1 MTTRRT
7 RSSVQ
12 RKLDFGN
19 PSDAA
24 VIHDDDDEKIEEEK
38 EEEID
43 DGVAATTSKKK
54 TAGRKGPGFL
64 AGTSPNA
71 KRRKKEKS
79 SSSSSPRDAAT
90 AAVSQKTP
98 SRPTITQEKS
108 AVVTPP
114 DEATIKKEKKT
125 QKKKQKTTPTEYVPT
140 YIHKNVEYDRLGQRR
155 AADHNNA
162 VHQTV
167 YACYHWIDEHCD
179 IPADLEQNRRYGPL
193 SGTCYEERAVRAYRL
208 GLIVPKRGDDAPQL
222 CTSCGKLGHAYDECP
237 SMV

>member
-24 VIHDDDDEKIEEEK
+24 VIHDDEDEIKEEK

-43 DGVAATTSKKK
+43 GGVAATMSKKK
-54 TAGRKGPGFL
+54 TAGRKNAGFL
-64 AGTSPNA
+64 AGSSPTA
-71 KRRKKEKS
+71 KRRRKEKS
-79 SSSSSPRDAAT
+79 SSSDAAG
-90 AAVSQKTP
+90 
-98 SRPTITQEKS
+98 
-108 AVVTPP
+108 VTPA
-114 DEATIKKEKKT
+114 DEDAKIKKEKKAT
-125 QKKKQKTTPTEYVPT
+125 KKTPAEYVPT

-167 YACYHWIDEHCD
+167 LACYHWIDEHCD

-193 SGTCYEERAVRAYRL
+193 SGTCYEERTVRAYRL
-208 GLIVPKRGDDAPQL
+208 GLIVAKQRDGAPQL
-222 CTSCGKLGHAYDECP
+222 CTSCAQVGHTYDACP

>member
-12 RKLDFGN
+12 RKLVFGN
-19 PSDAA
+19 PSETA
-24 VIHDDDDEKIEEEK
+24 VIHDDDDEIEEQE

-54 TAGRKGPGFL
+54 TAGKKGAGFL
-64 AGTSPNA
+64 AGSSPTA

-79 SSSSSPRDAAT
+79 SSSSSRDAGV
-90 AAVSQKTP
+90 AASQKTP
-98 SRPTITQEKS
+98 SRPTITHEKS
-108 AVVTPP
+108 AVVTPA
-114 DEATIKKEKKT
+114 DEYAIKQEKKA
-125 QKKKQKTTPTEYVPT
+125 QKQKQKTPAEYVPT
-140 YIHKNVEYDRLGQRR
+140 YIHKNVEYDRLGQRS
-155 AADHNNA
+155 AADHNNQ
-162 VHQTV
+162 VHKTV
-167 YACYHWIDEHCD
+167 LECYHWIAAHCD

-208 GLIVPKRGDDAPQL
+208 GLIVPQNRDDAPQL
-222 CTSCGKLGHAYDECP
+222 CTSCAKLGHAYDACP

>member
-7 RSSVQ
+7 RSSAQ

-24 VIHDDDDEKIEEEK
+24 VIHDDEDEIKEEK

-43 DGVAATTSKKK
+43 GGVAATMSKKK
-54 TAGRKGPGFL
+54 TAGRKNAGFL
-64 AGTSPNA
+64 AGSSPTA
-71 KRRKKEKS
+71 KRRRKEKS
-79 SSSSSPRDAAT
+79 SSSDAAA

-98 SRPTITQEKS
+98 SRPKTTQEKS
-108 AVVTPP
+108 AVVTPA
-114 DEATIKKEKKT
+114 DEDAKIKKEKKAT
-125 QKKKQKTTPTEYVPT
+125 KKTPAEYVPT

-167 YACYHWIDEHCD
+167 LACYHWIDEHCD

-193 SGTCYEERAVRAYRL
+193 SGTCYEERTVRAYRL
-208 GLIVPKRGDDAPQL
+208 GLIVAKQRDGAPQL
-222 CTSCGKLGHAYDECP
+222 CTSCAQVGHTYDACP